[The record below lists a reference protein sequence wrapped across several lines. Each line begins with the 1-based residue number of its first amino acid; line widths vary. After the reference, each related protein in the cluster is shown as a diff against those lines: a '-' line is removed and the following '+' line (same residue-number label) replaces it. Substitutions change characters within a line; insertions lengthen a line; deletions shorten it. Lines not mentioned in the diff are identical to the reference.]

1 MDKRYQVF
9 VSSTFVDL
17 IDERQEIMQA
27 LLELDCIPAGMELF
41 SAADDDQWTLIKR
54 VIDDCDYYI
63 VVLGGRYGSVG
74 PDGLSYTQME
84 YEYAVAQGKPV
95 IGFVHKNPGS
105 IAAEKTETSPEGKE
119 KLIAFR
125 EKVQKKL
132 CKFWESPADLG
143 SVVSRSLVKL
153 IKDKPGIGWVKG
165 NLVPEISATEEILAL
180 RKEIEKLQ
188 KELIAKDIESGKDTD
203 QFMQGDDEMVLN
215 YSFATPTPEN
225 LFQFN
230 TWKADFSTTWNDIF
244 AALSPLMIDEA
255 SEVVLRQ
262 NLNSFARPAALLLA
276 EEDDDIKDLPIKNVA
291 VDSENFNTVKIQFMA
306 LKLIEKSNKKKN
318 RGVNDKATYWT
329 LTPHGETAMM
339 KLRALRRDS

>member
-54 VIDDCDYYI
+54 VIDDCDYY
-63 VVLGGRYGSVG
+63 VLVLGGRYGSIG

-95 IGFVHKNPGS
+95 IGFLHKDPGS
-105 IAAEKTETSPEGKE
+105 IIADKTEKSPEGKE
-119 KLIAFR
+119 KLLAFR

-132 CKFWESPADLG
+132 CKFWETPTELG

-165 NLVPEISATEEILAL
+165 DQVPDKTSTEEILAL
-180 RKEIEKLQ
+180 RKEIDRLKS
-188 KELIAKDIESGKDTD
+188 ELAAKDIEFGKDTE
-203 QFMQGDDEMVLN
+203 QFMQGDDELVIN
-215 YSFATPTPEN
+215 YSWKSQNPEN
-225 LFQFN
+225 PFN
-230 TWKADFSTTWNDIF
+230 FDGWTSEFSLTWDYIFS
-244 AALSPLMIDEA
+244 ALSPLMIDEA
-255 SEVVLRQ
+255 SELVLKQEVNKLARP
-262 NLNSFARPAALLLA
+262 FARKAM
-276 EEDDDIKDLPIKNVA
+276 DDDKETKDRAIKDVT
-291 VDSENFNTVKIQFMA
+291 VDPDDFNTIKIQLLA

-318 RGVNDKATYWT
+318 RGVSDKATYWT
-329 LTPHGETAMM
+329 LTPHGETTMM
-339 KLRALRRDS
+339 TLRALRRE